1 MTKCRHVYEDV
12 GSDTCPDCGGYTH
25 RIDWEKQNQLCKEWK
40 AANPNAKYEGWWSI

>member
-25 RIDWEKQNQLCKEWK
+25 RIDWEKQNQLCREWK
-40 AANPNAKYEGWWSI
+40 IANPNAKYEGWWSI